1 MQCTVDEIEILE
13 EDPVIGSR
21 KIGDNR
27 KRRLFGFDFFDPDDS
42 SFESASSNAW
52 SRKHRH
58 DEAPKGRI
66 SERAVCQRGNR
77 DAPAPPACPRAV
89 IDLTLSSLEKEVNQE
104 DPPRGSARNA
114 GGVRNLD
121 RDYKGS
127 HLSLGQSRNLF
138 FALDVD
144 DSQQEKSHIVKH
156 GHRKRFENTV
166 RTETLRDKEFRPKE
180 SSEAKLPGGII
191 RGQKQQEAFTQLQC
205 HLAECDRFL

>member
-58 DEAPKGRI
+58 DEAPKGRM

-89 IDLTLSSLEKEVNQE
+89 IDLTLSSPEKEMNQST
-104 DPPRGSARNA
+104 PPRVSARNA

-127 HLSLGQSRNLF
+127 IFLLGKVGTFSLRWTWTTHNKKSLTLSSTATENASKTQCAPRPYETRNFAQRNHLRQSCL
-138 FALDVD
+138 
-144 DSQQEKSHIVKH
+144 E
-156 GHRKRFENTV
+156 E
-166 RTETLRDKEFRPKE
+166 
-180 SSEAKLPGGII
+180 
-191 RGQKQQEAFTQLQC
+191 
-205 HLAECDRFL
+205 